1 MCCAAVNCKIVC
13 KICSTVVKKVIKLFI
28 VDSFFSRAANFCW
41 NEVVRALLGRRQR
54 FVEWRVPGGAEA
66 RDSVPHSKPVFCP
79 ALRRLARRLSQQSHH
94 QRRNDAAVGCRPR
107 WNREFFCQSQ
117 QLTFLSLISDAKF
130 TPSDST
136 GRNCFTWRR
145 VGVGGVTWT
154 ITPGLIYKIS
164 YDNLKIMPT
173 LRNTGRSKMRDLKM
187 RDMNLRHQLA
197 RVENARHENAG
208 PNCRGGKCGKS

>member
-1 MCCAAVNCKIVC
+1 MFSLSCHRKILNVNSSELAARCLKCLESATSLRRWPHTQGFLKMCCAAVNCKIVC

-54 FVEWRVPGGAEA
+54 FVEWCVPGGAEA

-164 YDNLKIMPT
+164 YDNFTII
-173 LRNTGRSKMRDLKM
+173 LR
-187 RDMNLRHQLA
+187 
-197 RVENARHENAG
+197 
-208 PNCRGGKCGKS
+208 